1 MGAIKWAIISL
12 AQCPV
17 TCFTCGFHKN
27 RPLCNQSGLVYT
39 TTPAVGQPYG
49 AGRTSSQQ
57 SDMCRAPQPHDIVVD
72 ATSEPVK
79 EEPLPY
85 VRTTHNRHFGVTE
98 DQQGL
103 LSLVGLLAAGFGT
116 SRFDAPGTTVRL
128 RDMAILYLQ
137 SYIVRSCYNLY
148 LEWAYATYPERRIQK
163 DSKPSQYRDV
173 TQRTEDELALIEWHD
188 RLTGISTFCLLV
200 GCYVFFGAVLYP
212 TVTLPANHAHHPRLY
227 WLLRV
232 VAHHYCLSFGMYW
245 AHRYLHVNKFLWRH
259 VHSLHHFAKTPL
271 ARTTYMDHW
280 FDNFFN
286 AFISE
291 VCAPIIVP
299 LPFSVLVASRLFRVC
314 ESLEKHSGLAGGL
327 NIVHTAQRLLPFAQM
342 PHHHDWHHEGHCGA
356 NYTFASLGGL
366 WDVLFNSRH
375 HGRSNG
381 YAQVAATRDDTYRI
395 ARKLE
400 PSFRAK
406 GLGWDHPLVT
416 PQPLLAFFLLTFHRA
431 TH

>member
-1 MGAIKWAIISL
+1 MFYVRVSK
-12 AQCPV
+12 
-17 TCFTCGFHKN
+17 K
-27 RPLCNQSGLVYT
+27 PLCNQSGLVYT

-103 LSLVGLLAAGFGT
+103 LFLVGLLAAGFGT

-128 RDMAILYLQ
+128 RDIAILYLQ
-137 SYIVRSCYNLY
+137 SYIVRSCYNPY

-212 TVTLPANHAHHPRLY
+212 TVTLPANHAHHPRVY

-375 HGRSNG
+375 QGRSNG